1 MKTLAALAI
10 AMMVSTASA
19 SAVPGFTFK
28 YTCTANTAEVTDGK
42 DDALVKADIA
52 IHLVMVDENHA
63 QPGFFVTATHTLAS
77 GVTYN
82 VFDKYPDAQTGKV
95 IEWGVPYWKAK
106 DKKDKATTVFAF
118 AAYEDNV
125 YTYHVD
131 FIKGLGSKS
140 EKIVKRVT
148 STCTQVSP

>member
-1 MKTLAALAI
+1 MLLPGSVFASSGTRCHQPRCGGTSNLTFPTMPTLRPKL
-10 AMMVSTASA
+10 
-19 SAVPGFTFK
+19 
-28 YTCTANTAEVTDGK
+28 
-42 DDALVKADIA
+42 
-52 IHLVMVDENHA
+52 HA

-77 GVTYN
+77 GATYN

-106 DKKDKATTVFAF
+106 DKKDKAITVFAF

-125 YTYHVD
+125 YNYHVD

-140 EKIVKRVT
+140 EKIVKRVI